1 MRTTSTVII
10 SEKISGLP
18 YPLHLYAVRCKG
30 LAFLTWR
37 VQMQEYSQ
45 NKAHCVQSSLKF
57 TMSKPFMA
65 TGLEQVNVSCVGLA
79 FKCHW
84 FY

>member
-30 LAFLTWR
+30 LVFLTRR
-37 VQMQEYSQ
+37 VQMQEYTQ
-45 NKAHCVQSSLKF
+45 NKAHF
-57 TMSKPFMA
+57 TTSKPFMA
-65 TGLEQVNVSCVGLA
+65 TGLEQVNVSCVGLT
-79 FKCHW
+79 FKHHW
-84 FY
+84 FH